1 MNGSV
6 AADLQAPRAFAEP
19 RAPAIPRPPQPRIA
33 EHEAQEVLAEVAA
46 EAFAQGLSLGFL
58 AGRLYVGHVR
68 DGLGHREALR
78 MALAEAARD
87 LARGAPEPPG
97 SPVDGAA

>member
-6 AADLQAPRAFAEP
+6 AADLQAPRGFAEP
-19 RAPAIPRPPQPRIA
+19 AARAVGRPHHPAPADPETQ
-33 EHEAQEVLAEVAA
+33 EALVELAA
-46 EAFAQGLSLGFL
+46 EAFAQGLCLGFL

-87 LARGAPEPPG
+87 LAQG
-97 SPVDGAA
+97 SSARSGSGGPGAA

>member
-6 AADLQAPRAFAEP
+6 AADRQAPRALAESH
-19 RAPAIPRPPQPRIA
+19 APAIRRASHLASPDL
-33 EHEAQEVLAEVAA
+33 EVQEVLAEVAA
-46 EAFAQGLSLGFL
+46 EAFASGLSLGFL

-68 DGLGHREALR
+68 DGLGHREALH

-87 LARGAPEPPG
+87 LARAGPEPSG
-97 SPVDGAA
+97 SPMAGAA